1 MTEAMHGVH
10 VERNFVLSS
19 GVVLA
24 EANLAYVTLGRLNS
38 ERNNA
43 VLVTHGYT
51 SSHTFV
57 LPDSTAAEG
66 SWSELVGPGKAIDTD
81 RFFVIS
87 SNTLGSC
94 YGSTGPASI
103 DPATGRCWGPAFP
116 FIDFS
121 DVIALQKSLVDAWG
135 IRKLHA
141 VAGVSMGGFQ
151 ALQWGVQYP
160 DAVARLVVALSS
172 LSGARASSAGVA
184 GVRATLAADPA
195 WNDGHAPA
203 GAMQATLSQL
213 RLKTLANYGMDA
225 WLADQHLAP
234 AQRTER
240 MQAMAHE
247 WAASFDA
254 NALVTLM
261 QAIESFDV
269 RERLAL
275 LKARVLYVLCTTDAL
290 FPASMGPEVLQQL
303 RDQGVDARFHALQSD
318 YGHLA
323 SGLDAASW
331 SGVLADFMRDAD

>member
-24 EANLAYVTLGRLNS
+24 EVNLAYVTLGRLNS

-116 FIDFS
+116 VIDFS

-141 VAGVSMGGFQ
+141 VAGVSMG
-151 ALQWGVQYP
+151 AS
-160 DAVARLVVALSS
+160 RHC
-172 LSGARASSAGVA
+172 SGAFNTRMRSLDWSWPCRAC
-184 GVRATLAADPA
+184 RAPERPAPVLPACAPRWRPIRRGTTVMPQLARCKPRCRNFA
-195 WNDGHAPA
+195 
-203 GAMQATLSQL
+203 
-213 RLKTLANYGMDA
+213 
-225 WLADQHLAP
+225 
-234 AQRTER
+234 
-240 MQAMAHE
+240 
-247 WAASFDA
+247 
-254 NALVTLM
+254 
-261 QAIESFDV
+261 
-269 RERLAL
+269 
-275 LKARVLYVLCTTDAL
+275 
-290 FPASMGPEVLQQL
+290 
-303 RDQGVDARFHALQSD
+303 
-318 YGHLA
+318 
-323 SGLDAASW
+323 
-331 SGVLADFMRDAD
+331 